1 LIQCGYYG
9 EEEMLLLP
17 GTESIY
23 RLSYPGLGREKIRKG
38 ILRRMNYEYKVNGE
52 SRKEVRRGGRKLS
65 GL

>member
-1 LIQCGYYG
+1 
-9 EEEMLLLP
+9 MLLLP